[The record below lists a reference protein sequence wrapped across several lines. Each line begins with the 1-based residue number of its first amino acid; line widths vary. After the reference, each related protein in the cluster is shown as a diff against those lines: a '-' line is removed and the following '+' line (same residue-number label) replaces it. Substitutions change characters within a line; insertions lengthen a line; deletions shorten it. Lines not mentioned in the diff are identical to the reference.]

1 MIKLALCV
9 LLLVSA
15 AQAREFVVSRTGVP
29 PDVVTAATSM
39 GRYTATC
46 TKNAVTYYPATG
58 RREPEV
64 EWLCYLDGPRGPHT
78 AFLWHNSEDSTKEH
92 SIRCAP
98 GERDVFLRCREK
110 EVAETLEQVTRRE
123 GAHESPRRD
132 GNASHKSG
140 DYAPEE
146 KDVFTEDDPGIYYE
160 DNDCCETVG
169 ACLVGVCVGFTEDTS
184 RSLYDKHEPAD
195 ANSQSTK
202 LQPPDVREEHIERTK
217 ESASEDAGSKTP
229 HCRPSMGECDL
240 PDAWTKNE
248 SAPPVEDHIRELPE
262 QPDTRLLGRRF
273 LAAYICVLTLTSI
286 VRWLKGTVEAHCV
299 KQQQRAEW
307 QRRAESGSALARR
320 VATNDL
326 AGVRASLATGAAFD
340 WLHLNAALRLE
351 RWAILEAVF
360 ARQETDAP
368 EDVVDRL
375 RRGQKNGDHSE
386 AYTRLVSC
394 NWEALTDLG
403 FCLPPELQPNQK
415 TK

>member
-98 GERDVFLRCREK
+98 GERDVFLRCREN
-110 EVAETLEQVTRRE
+110 EVAETLEQVIRRE

-132 GNASHKSG
+132 GNASRKS
-140 DYAPEE
+140 DDHAPEE

-160 DNDCCETVG
+160 DDDCCETVG

-240 PDAWTKNE
+240 PDSWTKNE

-273 LAAYICVLTLTSI
+273 LAACICILTLASI
-286 VRWLKGTVEAHCV
+286 AVWLEGIAKAHCE

-307 QRRAESGSALARR
+307 QRRAESGSALGRC

-326 AGVRASLATGAAFD
+326 DGTRTRLAEGAIFD
-340 WLHLNAALRLE
+340 LLHLDAALRLE

-368 EDVVDRL
+368 DNVTNRL
-375 RRGQKNGDHSE
+375 RRGQKDALFSE
-386 AYTRLVSC
+386 RYVRFVST
-394 NWEALTDLG
+394 NWQALTDLG
-403 FCLPPELQPNQK
+403 FCLPPETPDNFK
-415 TK
+415 